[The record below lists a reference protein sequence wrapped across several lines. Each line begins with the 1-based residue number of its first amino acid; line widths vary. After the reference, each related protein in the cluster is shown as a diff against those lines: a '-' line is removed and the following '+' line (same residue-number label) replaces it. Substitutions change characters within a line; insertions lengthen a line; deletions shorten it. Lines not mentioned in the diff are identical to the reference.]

1 VGVWRRLARMELP
14 TDSDYDIMLKR
25 GNVQNMTRIAVA
37 GRGGMCSECWSG
49 GGGTPGGTLQHM
61 AAQDKAWQPM
71 SGTLSGALAWMV
83 LTKAKRVTTAL
94 EKVPKEVWRVA
105 GQPDEGGGSAREE

>member
-1 VGVWRRLARMELP
+1 
-14 TDSDYDIMLKR
+14 
-25 GNVQNMTRIAVA
+25 
-37 GRGGMCSECWSG
+37 
-49 GGGTPGGTLQHM
+49 
-61 AAQDKAWQPM
+61 M

-105 GQPDEGGGSAREE
+105 GQPDEGGGSARVE